1 MELGPC
7 PTPSAPRRVVKI
19 NSGLFG
25 NLIACSAQNKRL
37 RRGAAGGGE
46 QQGAARGPQR
56 APGGTRGG
64 SRLGSSRL
72 WAGGTWSPRGAP
84 GMVPSPRHQAQ
95 VTSTGPRG
103 AAAGRPSVCPLAT
116 VRLAALV
123 LNLLIP
129 GGIFSAPKGRA
140 KSGGG
145 SAAAPWPRGEGLH
158 IRCLDPKT
166 QHPQS
171 PKLRFQNSLGSMGG
185 MRPPGC
191 ALRARAAQFVVPAH
205 GTDAFSPRIPSAAS
219 WWSQPASRVLS
230 IDPVDPKAT
239 SIPRT
244 GGG

>member
-166 QHPQS
+166 QRPQS
-171 PKLRFQNSLGSMGG
+171 PPKLPGAPWAGCDPRAVRFELGQPNLLFQPMAWMRFPRASPLLPPGGPRLLLGS
-185 MRPPGC
+185 
-191 ALRARAAQFVVPAH
+191 
-205 GTDAFSPRIPSAAS
+205 
-219 WWSQPASRVLS
+219 
-230 IDPVDPKAT
+230 
-239 SIPRT
+239 
-244 GGG
+244 

>member
-1 MELGPC
+1 MKLGPC
-7 PTPSAPRRVVKI
+7 PTPSAPRGAVKI

-37 RRGAAGGGE
+37 QDVAPGRCCWWW
-46 QQGAARGPQR
+46 GAARSCSWSPEST
-56 APGGTRGG
+56 GGTRGG

-95 VTSTGPRG
+95 VTSMGPWG

-145 SAAAPWPRGEGLH
+145 SAAAPWSRGEGLH

-171 PKLRFQNSLGSMGG
+171 PAQAPKLPGAPWAGCNPRAVRCELGQPNLMFQPMARMRFPRASPLLPPGGPRLLLGS
-185 MRPPGC
+185 
-191 ALRARAAQFVVPAH
+191 
-205 GTDAFSPRIPSAAS
+205 
-219 WWSQPASRVLS
+219 
-230 IDPVDPKAT
+230 
-239 SIPRT
+239 
-244 GGG
+244 

>member
-1 MELGPC
+1 MKLGPC
-7 PTPSAPRRVVKI
+7 PTPSAPRGAVKI

-37 RRGAAGGGE
+37 QDVAPGRCCWWW
-46 QQGAARGPQR
+46 GAARSCSWSPESTR
-56 APGGTRGG
+56 GTRGG

-95 VTSTGPRG
+95 VTSMGPWG

-145 SAAAPWPRGEGLH
+145 SAAAPWSRGEGLH

-171 PKLRFQNSLGSMGG
+171 PKLRFQNSLGLHGWDAT
-185 MRPPGC
+185 PGLC
-191 ALRARAAQFVVPAH
+191 AASSGSPICCSSPWHGCVFPAHPLCCLLVVPAC
-205 GTDAFSPRIPSAAS
+205 F
-219 WWSQPASRVLS
+219 
-230 IDPVDPKAT
+230 
-239 SIPRT
+239 
-244 GGG
+244 